1 LTIDSYRF
9 GDLLEPSAIA
19 ISSGY
24 IIATDGMSQTLEKGV
39 KQKPVAGNVCHR
51 SFFNVWHASF
61 RPLVARPQLRSGEMT
76 LQRPF

>member
-1 LTIDSYRF
+1 LGVGSDWF
-9 GDLLEPSAIA
+9 GSLLEPSAIA
-19 ISSGY
+19 IGSWY
-24 IIATDGMSQTLEKGV
+24 IIATDGMSQTLEQGV